1 MEIFKSRLSIYKLEK
16 YIIIGWIVIL
26 LTYMHSSSGISLK
39 ELVDFSGEFYWF
51 KISAFLIMSLVT
63 LLPYAILLF
72 MSERLHRKKSSLS
85 IYHQSLIITIL
96 IVLISLVLYL
106 FSWKEVR
113 ESTSSTASVIFAV
126 LPIYIS
132 IGIMFFYGLFML
144 VAWKNPND

>member
-26 LTYMHSSSGISLK
+26 LTYMHLSSGISVK

-85 IYHQSLIITIL
+85 IITIL

-106 FSWKEVR
+106 LSWKEVR